1 MPSNLFGLPVHILV
15 VHAVVVLLPLA
26 GVAALLVAASRTV
39 RERLGLAILAGTF
52 LVTLSVPIATQSGES
67 LRARLPNDAMIARH
81 ASVGQALLVWAAV
94 FGLALALVVAL
105 DLYRRARTHGRMS
118 GLESRLVRRLMPGDR
133 AAPSGSVARGPFLL
147 ARLALVAVTVGM
159 LVVVVL
165 AGDSGARAV
174 WDRYPNLA
182 PTAGAHGGT
191 AP

>member
-1 MPSNLFGLPVHILV
+1 MPANLFGLPVHILV

-52 LVTLSVPIATQSGES
+52 LVTLTVPIATQSGES
-67 LRARLPNDAMIARH
+67 LRARLPNDPMVARH
-81 ASVGQALLVWAAV
+81 ASLGQALLVWAAV
-94 FGLALALVVAL
+94 FGLALAAVVLL
-105 DLYRRARTHGRMS
+105 DLYRRARTHGRM
-118 GLESRLVRRLMPGDR
+118 GALESRIARRVMPGSGAVA
-133 AAPSGSVARGPFLL
+133 AAPVARGAF
-147 ARLALVAVTVGM
+147 AIVRLALVAVTVGM

-182 PTAGAHGGT
+182 PTAAAHRS
-191 AP
+191 PP